1 MRNIAKGNI
10 ECSLVSA
17 TFPGKPFRSLP
28 KASSIAQR
36 IQEEQG
42 IPLKE
47 KRTSNSGMA
56 TWHARWLWGLRWGWL
71 QWHWGYPAAL
81 SSGHETGGWGDSEQ
95 SKRPGALLW
104 QLQRAKGQHKG
115 WELSTCSC
123 SPSFSQEMVGGGTAS
138 DLHSRIAWL
147 FCSTVSS
154 WGPPVPAMLGGT
166 GTKNRER
173 NQHHMY
179 QPARKLLIENF
190 CFISSLK

>member
-1 MRNIAKGNI
+1 MHNIAKGNI
-10 ECSLVSA
+10 ERSLVSA

-56 TWHARWLWGLRWGWL
+56 TSHARWLWGLSWGCL
-71 QWHWGYPAAL
+71 QWPWGYPAAL
-81 SSGHETGGWGDSEQ
+81 SSGHITGAEGRVSGARELEHCCDSG
-95 SKRPGALLW
+95 R
-104 QLQRAKGQHKG
+104 KGQHKG
-115 WELSTCSC
+115 WLSGTSSC

-138 DLHSRIAWL
+138 DLHSRVSWL
-147 FCSTVSS
+147 FCSTATS

-166 GTKNRER
+166 ETKSREQ
-173 NQHHMY
+173 NQHHAY
-179 QPARKLLIENF
+179 EPSRKLLTENLR
-190 CFISSLK
+190 FISSWV